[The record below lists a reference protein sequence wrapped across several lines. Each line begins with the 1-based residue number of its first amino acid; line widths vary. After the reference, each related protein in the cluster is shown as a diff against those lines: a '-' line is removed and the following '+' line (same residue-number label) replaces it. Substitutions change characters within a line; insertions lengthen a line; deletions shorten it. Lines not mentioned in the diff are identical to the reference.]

1 MSDEELR
8 DQINQ
13 IAVQIEKIEQTAKQK
28 VYYITNKVNEEF
40 VPKINDVEG
49 KLKHHQTILNELN
62 QKIDELTSKKRD
74 LLPIVK
80 NLENEFSNLKKE
92 KERSLN
98 LKLKAIEKEKKTKS
112 KDIDKQIKTL
122 EKELKSIQN
131 K

>member
-28 VYYITNKVNEEF
+28 VSYITNKVNEEF
-40 VPKINDVEG
+40 VPKISDVEG

-62 QKIDELTSKKRD
+62 QKIGELTAKKKD

-80 NLENEFSNLKKE
+80 NLENEFNNLKKE
-92 KERSLN
+92 KERNLN

-112 KDIDKQIKTL
+112 KEIDRQIKTL
-122 EKELKSIQN
+122 EKELKSLQN